1 MQFIHDI
8 LNMVINM
15 YVVINKKKIK
25 LNECTNFWQRFK
37 GFMFRLEPIKEGL
50 RFPKCRSI
58 HTYFLFQNIDII
70 MTDKDNKIIKL
81 YPNFGSE
88 KIIYPKRKVYYTYEL
103 PVGSINNLKIGDT
116 LKVID

>member
-1 MQFIHDI
+1 
-8 LNMVINM
+8 M
-15 YVVINKKKIK
+15 YVIINKRKIK
-25 LNECTNFWQRFK
+25 LNEHNNFWQKFK
-37 GFMFRLEPIKEGL
+37 GYMFRLMPIEEGM
-50 RFPKCRSI
+50 RFSKCKSI
-58 HTYFLFQNIDII
+58 HTYFWFQNIDII

-88 KIIYPKRKVYYTYEL
+88 KIIFPKRKVYYTYLL